1 MAERSRLAAWG
12 LRLAVLA
19 LVVLVL
25 AAIANRFGFI
35 GYTLPIRG
43 LALAALIGAVAVLVS
58 LAGLFVTLVG
68 GRAGAGA
75 ALLGILIGAVAALPV
90 VTAAVQGRSVPRI
103 HDITTDLADP
113 PQFDAVVILRE
124 GAPNSLD
131 RSSPPDLAELQRKA
145 YPDLETFVVHE
156 QPGKVFEAALETAKE
171 MGWRIDAASPE
182 KGLIEAT
189 ATTRLMGFR
198 DDVAI
203 RVSERDGAAAVD
215 LRSVSR
221 VGISD
226 LGANA
231 ARIRAYLAALKTK
244 LAAPAP

>member
-58 LAGLFVTLVG
+58 LAGLVVTLG
-68 GRAGAGA
+68 GSRAGAGA

-90 VTAAVQGRSVPRI
+90 AMAASQGRSVPRI
-103 HDITTDLADP
+103 HDITTDLANP

-124 GAPNSLD
+124 DAPNSLD

-145 YPDLETFVVHE
+145 YPDLETFIVRE
-156 QPGKVFEAALETAKE
+156 QPGKVYEAALETAKE

-244 LAAPAP
+244 LATPAP